1 MAIILD
7 ILVVAVFALSI
18 FLGWKRGFIKSMTGL
33 LAFAVA
39 IGVALWLSAPIA
51 QWVYD
56 GTVEPAVSAAL
67 EGVQDDATQS
77 VIASS
82 DALLVDLPDGVRT
95 LLTAAGI
102 ENGETLAG
110 KLSPDSTGSLA
121 ERLLTDVIEPVVV
134 GAIRMIAL
142 LVLFLLTGFLVSLLL
157 KVVDKVF
164 KLPLLKGINRT
175 LGIIPGIINGVLGV
189 LIVITLFHL
198 LSVLGVLITPDALEN
213 TFIVSRLSDIN
224 PFVFKIG

>member
-7 ILVVAVFALSI
+7 VLVIAVFVLSI

-39 IGVALWLSAPIA
+39 VGVALWLSAPIA

-56 GTVEPAVSAAL
+56 GTVEPAVSAAI
-67 EGVQDDATQS
+67 EDVQSDATQS

-82 DALLVDLPDGVRT
+82 DALLADLPDGVRT

-110 KLSPDSTGSLA
+110 KLSPNSTGSLT

-142 LVLFLLTGFLVSLLL
+142 LVLFLLTAFLVSLLL

-175 LGIIPGIINGVLGV
+175 LGIVPGIINGVLGV

-198 LSVLGVLITPDALEN
+198 LSALGVLITPDALEN
-213 TFIVSRLSDIN
+213 TVIVSRLSDIN